1 MAQDTE
7 KTAEERVKG
16 PELRLLDRRAYV
28 GFPELKIA
36 PGVLIKDFALQI
48 PDVTFP
54 FNVTGGASRYQKK
67 KLEFG
72 YLEVIVDAEVITRA
86 LAEIAGKLDQLEDL
100 KLHFRPGYLEVQARL
115 RGPERAPLTFK
126 VAFDGDGDQLA
137 V

>member
-28 GFPELKIA
+28 GFPELKVA

-67 KLEFG
+67 KLDFG
-72 YLEVIVDAEVITRA
+72 YLEVT
-86 LAEIAGKLDQLEDL
+86 
-100 KLHFRPGYLEVQARL
+100 P
-115 RGPERAPLTFK
+115 
-126 VAFDGDGDQLA
+126 
-137 V
+137 